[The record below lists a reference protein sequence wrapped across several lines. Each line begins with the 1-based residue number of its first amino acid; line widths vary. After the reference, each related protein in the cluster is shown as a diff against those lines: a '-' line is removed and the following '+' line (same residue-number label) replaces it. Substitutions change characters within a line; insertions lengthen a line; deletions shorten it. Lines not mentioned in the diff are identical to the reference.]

1 MDFMD
6 KQIPPP
12 KSWEKFE
19 DLVRALFAAVWRSPL
34 TQKNGRAGQRQHG
47 VDVYGTPEAEPG
59 KTFGVQCK
67 GKSEGYG
74 AKATI
79 AEFDAELAKADKFKP
94 ALGHWTFATTAP
106 NDAPLQEHAR
116 LVSERRKS
124 EGRFPVV
131 AIGWETI
138 QALLSSHQAVVEEF
152 YPEHAGDLPKI
163 MAALRALPRA
173 DELDQIRRGLMA
185 FAPRS
190 VALSADVSVWSE
202 VKFETARDLGPALM
216 GRPLGPADVA
226 ACPTLPEVA
235 LLISDL
241 ERAGSARLAGVPG
254 AGKSI
259 SILQVARQMH
269 DRGWRVFRLPDP
281 MGGVPPF
288 DANPRPTL
296 YIVDDAHLT
305 RPAWLRELEECA
317 TASRWVLSA
326 YTISEDKG
334 GSPGT
339 IQLDAR
345 RAVQVIADGLR
356 ASPEATLAA
365 VRRADDRVGDR
376 PGDEQL
382 DLRLEQAAVQALYPW
397 QFCFILGGGWRR
409 AGALASSARAAG
421 ADLVLAAVAIRQL
434 ATRDA
439 HCSRDALMQLV
450 GDALLIADSNAAIS
464 WLVAQRLLL
473 GIDDLRCPHQRLASV
488 LLARILE
495 GQSIEGRQT
504 IACMLKTVL
513 DDDWMPLGGLSVLLS
528 ELSTAGEYRQWCRL
542 VQPQWLTPVLARCW
556 TATEPI
562 DIRHAC
568 WALSNLHGYLP
579 DEMTEF
585 ADHKEILAKWIQE
598 APEGACYAIG
608 RVINHV
614 FNTDET
620 LGESIVAL
628 VDPNTLAQAISTAGP
643 LHAGE
648 IADLLSTMRVGKH
661 DAWKTCYLEHIDRD
675 ACRRTVSTWPQ
686 DAYLSVAADFCEH
699 FCHFEPEFGFMLIE
713 ALIPAIADRLRAA
726 PQEAFH
732 ELNDI
737 VWNALRLYDPLH
749 IYVGKLAPSR
759 RMRQVGRKICACWS
773 PKDLAARLSRSSH
786 RNFQAAAG
794 LLSFMHKASPKQF
807 EATVLAL
814 DWDSIDQAI
823 GTDWA
828 EGIGDAR
835 MLLGV
840 AYALPAVRPAIQAMI
855 KRNEPRIVTMSTH
868 LAALAPA
875 SALRHVAAG
884 KRIALYH
891 WGHVDWEMGALV
903 LARMVQSEPA
913 LVLAL
918 LEPHYRGLAEV
929 LSQPSPTFYN
939 DGLLFIRLLAQVV
952 PSGLTRVL
960 DQVDVEK
967 AALGWRSALRGCE
980 NNCDPGAKAQVR
992 QVVSLLIRCALDR
1005 NDAVGE
1011 LARQLR
1017 RDFPRQSVPLAKTI
1031 ELIDLTK
1038 PIE

>member
-19 DLVRALFAAVWRSPL
+19 DLVRALFAAVRRSPL
-34 TQKNGRAGQRQHG
+34 TQKNGRAGQKQHG

-67 GKSEGYG
+67 GKSESYG

-79 AEFDAELAKADKFKP
+79 AEFDTELAKADKFKP

-116 LVSERRKS
+116 LVSERRER
-124 EGRFPVV
+124 EGQFPVV

-190 VALSADVSVWSE
+190 AALGAEASVWSE

-226 ACPTLPEVA
+226 ACPSLPEVA
-235 LLISDL
+235 LLITDL
-241 ERAGSARLAGVPG
+241 ERAGSTRLAGVPG

-259 SILQVARQMH
+259 SILQVARQMR
-269 DRGWRVFRLPDP
+269 DRGWRVLRLADP
-281 MGGVPPF
+281 IGGIPPF
-288 DANPRPTL
+288 DANPQPTL
-296 YIVDDAHLT
+296 YIIDDAHLT

-334 GSPGT
+334 CSPGT

-356 ASPEATLAA
+356 ASPETTLAA
-365 VRRADDRVGDR
+365 VHRADDRVGDR
-376 PGDEQL
+376 PGDERL

-421 ADLVLAAVAIRQL
+421 ADVVLAAVAIRQL
-434 ATRDA
+434 STRDA
-439 HCSRDALMQLV
+439 RCSRDALMQLL
-450 GDALLIADSNAAIS
+450 GDALPIADSSAAIS

-473 GIDDLRCPHQRLASV
+473 SIDDLRCPHQRLASV

-495 GQSIEGRQT
+495 GQSPEGRQT

-513 DDDWMPLGGLSVLLS
+513 GEDGMPLGGLSVLLS
-528 ELSTAGEYRQWCRL
+528 ELLTAGEYRQWCRL
-542 VQPQWLTPVLARCW
+542 VQPRWLTPVLARCW
-556 TATEPI
+556 AATEPL

-568 WALSNLHGYLP
+568 WVLNNLHGYLP
-579 DEMTEF
+579 EEMTEF
-585 ADHKEILAKWIQE
+585 ADHKEILANWIQD

-620 LGESIVAL
+620 LGESIVGL
-628 VDPNTLAQAISTAGP
+628 VDPHALAQAISTAGP

-675 ACRRTVSTWPQ
+675 ACHRTVSTWPH
-686 DAYLSVAADFCEH
+686 DANLSVVANFCEH

-713 ALIPAIADRLRAA
+713 ALIPAIADRLRAD

-749 IYVGKLAPSR
+749 IYIGKLAPSR
-759 RMRQVGRKICACWS
+759 RMRQVGRRICACWS
-773 PKDLAARLSRSSH
+773 PEDLATKLSRSSH

-814 DWDSIDQAI
+814 DWDGIDQGI

-828 EGIGDAR
+828 EGTGDAR

-840 AYALPAVRPAIQAMI
+840 AYALPSVQPAIQAMI
-855 KRNEPRIVTMSTH
+855 KRNEPRIVTMPTH

-891 WGHVDWEMGALV
+891 WGHVDWELGALV

-918 LEPHYRGLAEV
+918 LEPHYRGLAEA

-939 DGLLFIRLLAQVV
+939 DGLLFLRLLAQVA

-967 AALGWRSALRGCE
+967 AALGWRNALRRRE
-980 NNCDPGAKAQVR
+980 NNCEPGDKAQTR
-992 QVVSLLIRCALDR
+992 QVVSLLIHCAFDR

-1017 RDFPRQSVPLAKTI
+1017 RDFPRQSVPLAKTV
-1031 ELIDLTK
+1031 EQIDITE